1 MFRRITRGIFAG
13 LSVACPGAGVKG
25 RGELV
30 EPDQGAAAAVADRGR
45 AAEEDGPDRPGAE
58 AEADR
63 QLGGREVNVWRGP
76 PVPRAPA
83 VGPSP
88 DGLDVV
94 RACCILE

>member
-25 RGELV
+25 REELV

-45 AAEEDGPDRPGAE
+45 PAEEDGPDRPGAE

-63 QLGGREVNVWRGP
+63 QRGGREVH
-76 PVPRAPA
+76 
-83 VGPSP
+83 
-88 DGLDVV
+88 
-94 RACCILE
+94 I